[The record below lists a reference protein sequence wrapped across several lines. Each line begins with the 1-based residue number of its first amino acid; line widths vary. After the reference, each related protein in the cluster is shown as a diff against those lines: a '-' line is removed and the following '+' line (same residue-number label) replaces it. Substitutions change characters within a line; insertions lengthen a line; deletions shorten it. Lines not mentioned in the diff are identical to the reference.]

1 MAVTNTTVLAGTTTF
16 IVDTL
21 SSANADVTT
30 GNMPHGLGAIPLDV
44 SITPMALAFWSSI
57 PFVATLDATD
67 VVLTLANA
75 VGSGD
80 AVNIQIRT
88 RVSLPHTL
96 VR

>member
-1 MAVTNTTVLAGTTTF
+1 MAITNTVVLAGTTTY
-16 IVDTL
+16 IVDTEATAAGDI
-21 SSANADVTT
+21 ST

-44 SITPMALAFWSSI
+44 SLTPLALDFYTKL
-57 PFVATLDATD
+57 PFVATLDATN

-75 VGSGD
+75 GGVGGD
-80 AVNIQIRT
+80 QIRT